1 MKVTKR
7 EIRLA
12 QRNGKTN
19 ELYGRL
25 VNSLIRERYAQ
36 WDELAI
42 LRQRDEKPEEWEA
55 YNSYC
60 EQCKQQ
66 ARLEIYGEEITK
78 EE

>member
-25 VNSLIRERYAQ
+25 VNSLIRERYTA
-36 WDELAI
+36 WDELSI
-42 LRQRDEKPEEWEA
+42 LRQRDEKPEEWAA

-60 EQCKQQ
+60 EECKEN
-66 ARLEIYGEEITK
+66 AKNILFGEIK
-78 EE
+78 